1 MSLPVS
7 MLPPVTRQ
15 TALPRSSKGSRTA
28 AATDNAPAPSTI
40 SVVRYM
46 RGFIAFLTAFSDTSI
61 TSSTTP
67 YIVRK
72 ALAPKHYHT
81 RVAQTTEEEVKLC
94 NQGYEYVKDTK
105 NGGSLW
111 RKRKRYV
118 AAKSVG
124 GGIITR
130 IPKK

>member
-1 MSLPVS
+1 
-7 MLPPVTRQ
+7 
-15 TALPRSSKGSRTA
+15 
-28 AATDNAPAPSTI
+28 
-40 SVVRYM
+40 M

-94 NQGYEYVKDTK
+94 NLGHDYVKDTK

-111 RKRKRYV
+111 RKRKR
-118 AAKSVG
+118 
-124 GGIITR
+124 
-130 IPKK
+130 